1 MKLTLLIP
9 MYNEGAIIED
19 TLREISAY
27 MKETFREDYEILFVN
42 DGSHDGCEAAVAA
55 FPDPAVRLVSYGENR
70 GKGYAIRT
78 GVREARGEV
87 ILFTDCDL
95 AYGCGVIPELYS
107 ILSGE
112 EAPDIAVGSRALH
125 PEGYEGYTLTR
136 KVVSRAYLLVLRL
149 FGGLRLSDSQC
160 GCKGFRA
167 EVAKRIFSLCEVDRF
182 AFDFE
187 AILIGQRM
195 GATFR
200 EVPVKVLRHGES
212 KVRIVRDTLRML
224 RDLGRM
230 KKRIKKLNFGEVT
243 V

>member
-9 MYNEGAIIED
+9 MYNESAVIED
-19 TLREISAY
+19 TLREVSAY
-27 MKETFREDYEILFVN
+27 MKETFGDGYEILFVN
-42 DGSHDGCEAAVAA
+42 DGSCDGCEAAVAA
-55 FPDPAVRLVSYGENR
+55 FPDPCVRLVSYPENR

-95 AYGCGVIPELYS
+95 AYGCEVIPEFYG
-107 ILSGE
+107 ILTGE
-112 EAPDIAVGSRALH
+112 GAPDIAVGSRAKH
-125 PEGYEGYTLTR
+125 PEGYAGYTLLR
-136 KVVSRAYLLVLRL
+136 KVVSRAYLSVLRL

-167 EVAKRIFSLCEVDRF
+167 EVAKRIFSFCEVDRF

-195 GATFR
+195 GATFC

-230 KKRIKKLNFGEVT
+230 KRRIGKLNFEEET